1 MKNLVKLSL
10 VVLAVLALASCG
22 NKSNTPEAVAEKF
35 LNHLNAQEYA
45 EAKELGTEAT
55 GEYLD
60 MMASL
65 SEMAP
70 DEEVEA
76 AEITDL
82 KCEEKESTA
91 TCTYKSDG
99 EENTINLVKEED
111 KWLVDM
117 KKEDPMG
124 DTDFDEDMD
133 NMEEDMTDVMD
144 DVEEEMGDVEED
156 VTE

>member
-60 MMASL
+60 MMSSL

-76 AEITDL
+76 AEITEL
-82 KCEEKESTA
+82 KCEEKEATA
-91 TCTYKSDG
+91 TCTYKTDG
-99 EENTINLVKEED
+99 EEASINLVKEED

-117 KKEDPMG
+117 KKEDPMA
-124 DTDFDEDMD
+124 DDDFEDDMEDM
-133 NMEEDMTDVMD
+133 EDVLD
-144 DVEEEMGDVEED
+144 DVEEEMEEVVEEI
-156 VTE
+156 VE